1 MFGSILI
8 CQYNY
13 TVHSVYFKLC
23 HSAPDNTASIV
34 ARRHQF
40 SQSEQDLYQLPVVV
54 RDGGEPVLSSTSTLN
69 LRVCVCQRGG
79 GGSSRVKACRV
90 PAFLSTAGLST
101 GAFIAILLCIIILLG
116 KRQERGGDSMVGKR
130 RWERRGKEK
139 EGGREKEEGIEMG
152 RERYSCLC
160 VFSQPLRAT
169 LQSWG
174 RGRERD
180 LLALR

>member
-116 KRQERGGDSMVGKR
+116 KRQEKWKEVGGRGHVEET
-130 RWERRGKEK
+130 RWERER
-139 EGGREKEEGIEMG
+139 EGGRE
-152 RERYSCLC
+152 RER
-160 VFSQPLRAT
+160 
-169 LQSWG
+169 
-174 RGRERD
+174 ERQ
-180 LLALR
+180 RP